1 VPLSKINCK
10 LYAGCWVIVTG
21 KGCYEAAYVPFDDHN
36 FEKNEMGLKHVLNP
50 EKYYKEI
57 CKEESYD
64 KEEKITI
71 SDATNAEI

>member
-1 VPLSKINCK
+1 
-10 LYAGCWVIVTG
+10 
-21 KGCYEAAYVPFDDHN
+21 
-36 FEKNEMGLKHVLNP
+36 MGLKHVLNP